1 MCEKASPLSPWRTG
15 SLAKSDICARQ
26 HCTSSGGKS
35 RQERQQISMAKA
47 AHTWQCTIE
56 PTKDIRQCT
65 IPLCD
70 TKQMQRS
77 SHLRNCI
84 FFLFGQK
91 SRNKQMAI
99 CFFGKKTFQCK
110 LQIVRTTRRISC
122 FIARWGHIFRTTV
135 GHIFARWHI
144 FLRQTPFLCGTD
156 IYALRNG
163 PVDLAYQQR
172 QCVISLSKTF
182 IKKSSNFG

>member
-1 MCEKASPLSPWRTG
+1 MCEKASPLSTWRTG

-91 SRNKQMAI
+91 SQNKQMAT
-99 CFFGKKTFQCK
+99 CFFGKKHHFSASCK
-110 LQIVRTTRRISC
+110 LSEQQGV
-122 FIARWGHIFRTTV
+122 FLVLLQGGGIFS
-135 GHIFARWHI
+135 G
-144 FLRQTPFLCGTD
+144 
-156 IYALRNG
+156 
-163 PVDLAYQQR
+163 QQ
-172 QCVISLSKTF
+172 
-182 IKKSSNFG
+182 

>member
-1 MCEKASPLSPWRTG
+1 MQVGGRYVCEKASPLSTWRTG

-91 SRNKQMAI
+91 SRNKRMVI
-99 CFFGKKTFQCK
+99 CFFGKKHYFSANCK
-110 LQIVRTTRRISC
+110 FSEQQ
-122 FIARWGHIFRTTV
+122 G
-135 GHIFARWHI
+135 I
-144 FLRQTPFLCGTD
+144 FLVPLQGGGIFSG
-156 IYALRNG
+156 
-163 PVDLAYQQR
+163 QQ
-172 QCVISLSKTF
+172 
-182 IKKSSNFG
+182 

>member
-1 MCEKASPLSPWRTG
+1 MCEKASPLSTWRTG

-26 HCTSSGGKS
+26 HCTSSEGKS

-47 AHTWQCTIE
+47 AHTWQCNNNHLMTYPPIE

-91 SRNKQMAI
+91 SRNKQMAT
-99 CFFGKKTFQCK
+99 CFFGKKHHFSASCK
-110 LQIVRTTRRISC
+110 LSEQQGV
-122 FIARWGHIFRTTV
+122 FLVLLQGGGIFS
-135 GHIFARWHI
+135 G
-144 FLRQTPFLCGTD
+144 
-156 IYALRNG
+156 
-163 PVDLAYQQR
+163 QQ
-172 QCVISLSKTF
+172 
-182 IKKSSNFG
+182 